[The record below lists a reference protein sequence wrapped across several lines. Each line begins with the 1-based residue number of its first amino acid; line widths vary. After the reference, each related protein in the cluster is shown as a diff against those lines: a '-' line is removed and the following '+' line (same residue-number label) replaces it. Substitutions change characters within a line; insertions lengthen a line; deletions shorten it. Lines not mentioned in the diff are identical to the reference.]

1 MSWQPRKLGEFISIK
16 HGWAFKGEYFSDSGK
31 YILLTPGNAHETG
44 GLKLR
49 PGKEKY
55 YLGEFPPDYL
65 MKTGDM
71 LVVMTDLIQA
81 APILGGA
88 IVVPE
93 DDRFLHNQRL
103 GLVELLPQA
112 EIDKGFLY
120 YLLNSPG
127 YRSQVRGS
135 ATGATVRHTAPKR
148 ICDCNVLVPDTV
160 EEQQQVATVLSSYD
174 DLIATNQR
182 RIALLEDAARRLYR
196 EWFVHLRFPGHD
208 HSAGKPNGTAAG
220 RPAGVSARDGANQS
234 VPVKDGVPEG
244 WAKLPLGDVAEI
256 TMGQSPES
264 KYYNTDGDGL
274 PFHQGVSDFGH
285 RFVKH
290 ETYTKQATRIAEA
303 GDILC
308 SVRAPV
314 GRLNFTRDK
323 IAIGRGLSAMR
334 SRTGHQSLLFY
345 QLDALF
351 VEEDMIGGGA
361 IFASVGKKELFG
373 QLILQPSTSVACTFN
388 RLAAD
393 LDAQIENLDSQNREL
408 AKARDLLLPKFMS
421 GQLDVSGI
429 RLSEEIAA

>member
-1 MSWQPRKLGEFISIK
+1 MTRLGDVS
-16 HGWAFKGEYFSDSGK
+16 
-31 YILLTPGNAHETG
+31 
-44 GLKLR
+44 
-49 PGKEKY
+49 
-55 YLGEFPPDYL
+55 
-65 MKTGDM
+65 DM
-71 LVVMTDLIQA
+71 LVGFAFKSAGFLDADADGVRILRGDNVQQGYIRWGDKTKKWPVAQCDGLERYQLAEDDVILAMDRPIVGDGLKMAWIRPEDLPALLVQRVCRLRGKPDMALTKFIRYVLA
-81 APILGGA
+81 APDFSGHIHRITTGA
-88 IVVPE
+88 NIPHISGKDIAAYEFELPDLE
-93 DDRFLHNQRL
+93 D
-103 GLVELLPQA
+103 
-112 EIDKGFLY
+112 
-120 YLLNSPG
+120 
-127 YRSQVRGS
+127 QVRIVECLS
-135 ATGATVRHTAPKR
+135 A
-148 ICDCNVLVPDTV
+148 
-160 EEQQQVATVLSSYD
+160 YD

-196 EWFVHLRFPGHD
+196 EWFVHLRFPGHE
-208 HSAGKPNGTAAG
+208 
-220 RPAGVSARDGANQS
+220 S

-373 QLILQPSTSVACTFN
+373 QLILQPSTSIATTFN
-388 RLAAD
+388 RLVSD
-393 LDAQIENLDSQNREL
+393 LDLQIENLDSQNQEL
-408 AKARDLLLPKFMS
+408 AKARDLLLPKLMS

-429 RLSEEIAA
+429 ALPDEVAV

>member
-1 MSWQPRKLGEFISIK
+1 MSWPEVDFESLFAAPSRNGVYKSKDHHGSGVPIVNMGELFAFNRIGNQPMSLIRMSDAEMDKSGLIDGDLLFGRRSLVEEGAGKCSIVYKPAGPLTFESSIIRVRLDRAIADPEFFFNYFRSPIGRSRIRAIV
-16 HGWAFKGEYFSDSGK
+16 GGAAVKGIRGSD
-31 YILLTPGNAHETG
+31 
-44 GLKLR
+44 LKLI
-49 PGKEKY
+49 KVHV
-55 YLGEFPPDYL
+55 PPIDEQIAIRQ
-65 MKTGDM
+65 
-71 LVVMTDLIQA
+71 VVAL
-81 APILGGA
+81 
-88 IVVPE
+88 
-93 DDRFLHNQRL
+93 
-103 GLVELLPQA
+103 
-112 EIDKGFLY
+112 
-120 YLLNSPG
+120 
-127 YRSQVRGS
+127 
-135 ATGATVRHTAPKR
+135 
-148 ICDCNVLVPDTV
+148 
-160 EEQQQVATVLSSYD
+160 YD
-174 DLIATNQR
+174 DLITTNQR

-196 EWFVHLRFPGHD
+196 EWFVHLRFPGHE
-208 HSAGKPNGTAAG
+208 
-220 RPAGVSARDGANQS
+220 S

-373 QLILQPSTSVACTFN
+373 QLILQPSTSIATTFN
-388 RLAAD
+388 RLVSD
-393 LDAQIENLDSQNREL
+393 LDLQIENLDSQNQEL
-408 AKARDLLLPKFMS
+408 AKARDLLLPKLMS

-429 RLSEEIAA
+429 ALPDEVAV

>member
-1 MSWQPRKLGEFISIK
+1 MSWQTRPLSEIADFVLGK
-16 HGWAFKGEYFSDSGK
+16 MLDQAKNRGEPLPYLANVNVRWGDFDLSD
-31 YILLTPGNAHETG
+31 LREMRFEPHEVERY
-44 GLKLR
+44 GLKPGDIVMCEGGEPGRCALWKGQREGMMIQKALHRIR
-49 PGKEKY
+49 PR
-55 YLGEFPPDYL
+55 
-65 MKTGDM
+65 
-71 LVVMTDLIQA
+71 A
-81 APILGGA
+81 
-88 IVVPE
+88 
-93 DDRFLHNQRL
+93 
-103 GLVELLPQA
+103 GL
-112 EIDKGFLY
+112 DSTFLY
-120 YLLNSPG
+120 YAFLNIGKQNGFAPFF
-127 YRSQVRGS
+127 
-135 ATGATVRHTAPKR
+135 TGATIKHLPREQLAR
-148 ICDCNVLVPDTV
+148 VLIRFP
-160 EEQQQVATVLSSYD
+160 EWSEQRAIAVVLSAYD

-196 EWFVHLRFPGHD
+196 EWFVHLRFPGHE
-208 HSAGKPNGTAAG
+208 
-220 RPAGVSARDGANQS
+220 S

-290 ETYTKQATRIAEA
+290 ETYTKLATRIGEA

-361 IFASVGKKELFG
+361 IFASVGKKELVG
-373 QLILQPSTSVACTFN
+373 QLILQPSTSIATTFN
-388 RLAAD
+388 RLVSD
-393 LDAQIENLDSQNREL
+393 LDLQIENLDSQNQEL
-408 AKARDLLLPKFMS
+408 AKARDLLLPKLMY

-429 RLSEEIAA
+429 ALPDEVAA

>member
-1 MSWQPRKLGEFISIK
+1 MSWPEVDFESLFAAPSRNGVYKSKDHHGSGVPIVNMGELFAFNRIGNQPMSLIRMSDAEMDKSGLIDGDLLFGRRSLVEEGAGKCSMVYKPAGPLTFESSIIRVRLNRAIADPEFFFNYFRSPIGRSRIRAIV
-16 HGWAFKGEYFSDSGK
+16 GGAAVKGIRGSD
-31 YILLTPGNAHETG
+31 
-44 GLKLR
+44 LKLI
-49 PGKEKY
+49 KVHV
-55 YLGEFPPDYL
+55 PPIDEQIAIRQ
-65 MKTGDM
+65 
-71 LVVMTDLIQA
+71 VVAL
-81 APILGGA
+81 
-88 IVVPE
+88 
-93 DDRFLHNQRL
+93 
-103 GLVELLPQA
+103 
-112 EIDKGFLY
+112 
-120 YLLNSPG
+120 
-127 YRSQVRGS
+127 
-135 ATGATVRHTAPKR
+135 
-148 ICDCNVLVPDTV
+148 
-160 EEQQQVATVLSSYD
+160 YD
-174 DLIATNQR
+174 DLITTNQR

-196 EWFVHLRFPGHD
+196 EWFVHLRFPGHE
-208 HSAGKPNGTAAG
+208 
-220 RPAGVSARDGANQS
+220 S

-290 ETYTKQATRIAEA
+290 EAYTKQATRIAEA

-373 QLILQPSTSVACTFN
+373 QLILQPSTSIATTFN
-388 RLAAD
+388 RLVSD
-393 LDAQIENLDSQNREL
+393 LDLQIENLDSQNQEL
-408 AKARDLLLPKFMS
+408 AKARDLLLPKLMS

-429 RLSEEIAA
+429 ALPDEVAV

>member
-1 MSWQPRKLGEFISIK
+1 MSWPEVDFESLFAAPSRNGVYKSKDHHGSGVPIVNMGELVAFNRIGNQPMSLIRMSDAEMDKSGLIDGDLLFGRRSLVEEGAGKCSIVYKPAGPLTFESSIIRVRLDRAIADPEFFFNYFRSPIGRSRIRAIV
-16 HGWAFKGEYFSDSGK
+16 GGAAVKGIRGSD
-31 YILLTPGNAHETG
+31 
-44 GLKLR
+44 LKLI
-49 PGKEKY
+49 KVHV
-55 YLGEFPPDYL
+55 PPIDEQIAIRQ
-65 MKTGDM
+65 
-71 LVVMTDLIQA
+71 VVAL
-81 APILGGA
+81 
-88 IVVPE
+88 
-93 DDRFLHNQRL
+93 
-103 GLVELLPQA
+103 
-112 EIDKGFLY
+112 
-120 YLLNSPG
+120 
-127 YRSQVRGS
+127 
-135 ATGATVRHTAPKR
+135 
-148 ICDCNVLVPDTV
+148 
-160 EEQQQVATVLSSYD
+160 YD
-174 DLIATNQR
+174 DLITTNQR

-196 EWFVHLRFPGHD
+196 EWFVHLRFPGHE
-208 HSAGKPNGTAAG
+208 
-220 RPAGVSARDGANQS
+220 S

-373 QLILQPSTSVACTFN
+373 QLILQPSTSIATTFN
-388 RLAAD
+388 RLVSD
-393 LDAQIENLDSQNREL
+393 LDLQIENLDSQNQEL
-408 AKARDLLLPKFMS
+408 AKARDLLLPKLMS

-429 RLSEEIAA
+429 ALPDEVAV

>member
-1 MSWQPRKLGEFISIK
+1 MSWPEVDFESLFATPSRNGVYKSKDHHGSGVPIVNMGELFAFNRIGNQPMSLIRMSDAEMDKSGLIDGDLLFGRRSLVEEGAGKCSIVYKPAGPLTFESSIIRVRLNRAIADPEFFFNYFRSPIGRSRIRAIV
-16 HGWAFKGEYFSDSGK
+16 GGAAVKGIRGSD
-31 YILLTPGNAHETG
+31 
-44 GLKLR
+44 LKLI
-49 PGKEKY
+49 KVHV
-55 YLGEFPPDYL
+55 PPIDEQIAIRQ
-65 MKTGDM
+65 
-71 LVVMTDLIQA
+71 VVAL
-81 APILGGA
+81 
-88 IVVPE
+88 
-93 DDRFLHNQRL
+93 
-103 GLVELLPQA
+103 
-112 EIDKGFLY
+112 
-120 YLLNSPG
+120 
-127 YRSQVRGS
+127 
-135 ATGATVRHTAPKR
+135 
-148 ICDCNVLVPDTV
+148 
-160 EEQQQVATVLSSYD
+160 YD
-174 DLIATNQR
+174 DLITTNQR

-196 EWFVHLRFPGHD
+196 EWFVHLRFPGHE
-208 HSAGKPNGTAAG
+208 
-220 RPAGVSARDGANQS
+220 S

-290 ETYTKQATRIAEA
+290 EAYTKQATRIAEA

-373 QLILQPSTSVACTFN
+373 QLILQPSTSIATTFN
-388 RLAAD
+388 RLVSD
-393 LDAQIENLDSQNREL
+393 LDLQIENLDSQNQEL
-408 AKARDLLLPKFMS
+408 AKARDLLLPKLMS

-429 RLSEEIAA
+429 ALPDEVAV

>member
-1 MSWQPRKLGEFISIK
+1 MNWQPHKLGEFISIK

-103 GLVELLPQA
+103 GLVELLPHA

-160 EEQQQVATVLSSYD
+160 EEQQQVAFVLSAYD
-174 DLIATNQR
+174 DLITTNQR

-196 EWFVHLRFPGHD
+196 EWFVHLRFPGHE
-208 HSAGKPNGTAAG
+208 
-220 RPAGVSARDGANQS
+220 S

-373 QLILQPSTSVACTFN
+373 QLILQPSTSIATTFN
-388 RLAAD
+388 RLVSD
-393 LDAQIENLDSQNREL
+393 LDLQIENLDSQNQEL
-408 AKARDLLLPKFMS
+408 AKARDLLLPKLMS

-429 RLSEEIAA
+429 ALPDEVAV

>member
-1 MSWQPRKLGEFISIK
+1 MSWPEVDFESLFATPSRNGVYKSKDHHGSGVPIVNMGELFAFNRIGNQPMSLIRMSDAEMDKSGLMDGDLLFGRRSLVEEGAGKCSIVYKPAGPLTFESSIIRVRLDRAIADPEFFFNYFRSPIGRSRIRAIV
-16 HGWAFKGEYFSDSGK
+16 GGAAVKGIRGSD
-31 YILLTPGNAHETG
+31 
-44 GLKLR
+44 LKLI
-49 PGKEKY
+49 KVHV
-55 YLGEFPPDYL
+55 PPIDEQIAIRQ
-65 MKTGDM
+65 
-71 LVVMTDLIQA
+71 VVAL
-81 APILGGA
+81 
-88 IVVPE
+88 
-93 DDRFLHNQRL
+93 
-103 GLVELLPQA
+103 
-112 EIDKGFLY
+112 
-120 YLLNSPG
+120 
-127 YRSQVRGS
+127 
-135 ATGATVRHTAPKR
+135 
-148 ICDCNVLVPDTV
+148 
-160 EEQQQVATVLSSYD
+160 YD
-174 DLIATNQR
+174 DLITTNQR

-196 EWFVHLRFPGHD
+196 EWFVHLRFPGHE
-208 HSAGKPNGTAAG
+208 
-220 RPAGVSARDGANQS
+220 S

-373 QLILQPSTSVACTFN
+373 QLILQPSTSIATTFN
-388 RLAAD
+388 RLVSD
-393 LDAQIENLDSQNREL
+393 LDLQIENLDSQNQEL
-408 AKARDLLLPKFMS
+408 AKARDLLLPKLMS

-429 RLSEEIAA
+429 ALPDEVAV

>member
-1 MSWQPRKLGEFISIK
+1 MLHLVLESAKLIK
-16 HGWAFKGEYFSDSGK
+16 VHV
-31 YILLTPGNAHETG
+31 
-44 GLKLR
+44 
-49 PGKEKY
+49 
-55 YLGEFPPDYL
+55 PPIDEQIAIRQ
-65 MKTGDM
+65 
-71 LVVMTDLIQA
+71 VVAL
-81 APILGGA
+81 
-88 IVVPE
+88 
-93 DDRFLHNQRL
+93 
-103 GLVELLPQA
+103 
-112 EIDKGFLY
+112 
-120 YLLNSPG
+120 
-127 YRSQVRGS
+127 
-135 ATGATVRHTAPKR
+135 
-148 ICDCNVLVPDTV
+148 
-160 EEQQQVATVLSSYD
+160 YD
-174 DLIATNQR
+174 DLITTNQR

-196 EWFVHLRFPGHD
+196 EWFVHLRFPGHE
-208 HSAGKPNGTAAG
+208 
-220 RPAGVSARDGANQS
+220 S

-290 ETYTKQATRIAEA
+290 EAYTKQATRIAEA

-373 QLILQPSTSVACTFN
+373 QLILQPSTSIATTFN
-388 RLAAD
+388 RLVSD
-393 LDAQIENLDSQNREL
+393 LDLQIENLDSQNQEL
-408 AKARDLLLPKFMS
+408 AKARDLLLPKLMS

-429 RLSEEIAA
+429 ALPDEVAV

>member
-1 MSWQPRKLGEFISIK
+1 MSWPEVDFESLFATPSRNGVYKSKDHHGSGVPIVNMGELFAFNRIGNQPMSLIRMSDAEMDKSGLMDGDLLFGRRSLVEEGAGKCSMVYKPAGPLTFESSIIRVRLNRAIADPEFFFNYFRSPIGRSRIRAIV
-16 HGWAFKGEYFSDSGK
+16 GGAAVKGIRGSD
-31 YILLTPGNAHETG
+31 
-44 GLKLR
+44 LKLI
-49 PGKEKY
+49 KVHV
-55 YLGEFPPDYL
+55 PPLDEQIAIRQ
-65 MKTGDM
+65 
-71 LVVMTDLIQA
+71 VVAL
-81 APILGGA
+81 
-88 IVVPE
+88 
-93 DDRFLHNQRL
+93 
-103 GLVELLPQA
+103 
-112 EIDKGFLY
+112 
-120 YLLNSPG
+120 
-127 YRSQVRGS
+127 
-135 ATGATVRHTAPKR
+135 
-148 ICDCNVLVPDTV
+148 
-160 EEQQQVATVLSSYD
+160 YD
-174 DLIATNQR
+174 DLITTNQR

-196 EWFVHLRFPGHD
+196 EWFVHLRFPGHE
-208 HSAGKPNGTAAG
+208 
-220 RPAGVSARDGANQS
+220 S

-290 ETYTKQATRIAEA
+290 EAYTKQATRIAEA

-373 QLILQPSTSVACTFN
+373 QLILQPSTSIATTFN
-388 RLAAD
+388 RLVSD
-393 LDAQIENLDSQNREL
+393 LDLQIENLDSQNQEL
-408 AKARDLLLPKFMS
+408 AKARDLLLPKLMS

-429 RLSEEIAA
+429 ALPDEVAV

>member
-1 MSWQPRKLGEFISIK
+1 MSWPEVDFESLFATPSRNGVYKSKDHHGSGVPIVNMGELFAFNRIGNQPMSLIRMSDAEMDKSGLMDGDLLFGRRSLVEEGAGKCSMVYKPAGPLTFESSIIRVRLNRAIADPEFFFNYFRSPIGRSRIRAIV
-16 HGWAFKGEYFSDSGK
+16 GGAAVKGIRGSD
-31 YILLTPGNAHETG
+31 
-44 GLKLR
+44 LKLI
-49 PGKEKY
+49 KVHV
-55 YLGEFPPDYL
+55 PPIDEQIAIRQ
-65 MKTGDM
+65 
-71 LVVMTDLIQA
+71 VVAL
-81 APILGGA
+81 
-88 IVVPE
+88 
-93 DDRFLHNQRL
+93 
-103 GLVELLPQA
+103 
-112 EIDKGFLY
+112 
-120 YLLNSPG
+120 
-127 YRSQVRGS
+127 
-135 ATGATVRHTAPKR
+135 
-148 ICDCNVLVPDTV
+148 
-160 EEQQQVATVLSSYD
+160 YD
-174 DLIATNQR
+174 DLITTNQR

-196 EWFVHLRFPGHD
+196 EWFVHLRFPGHE
-208 HSAGKPNGTAAG
+208 
-220 RPAGVSARDGANQS
+220 S

-303 GDILC
+303 GDIVC

-373 QLILQPSTSVACTFN
+373 QLVLQPSTSIATTFN
-388 RLAAD
+388 RLVSD
-393 LDAQIENLDSQNREL
+393 LDLQIENLDSQNQEL
-408 AKARDLLLPKFMS
+408 AKARDLLLPKLMS

-429 RLSEEIAA
+429 ALPDEVAV

>member
-1 MSWQPRKLGEFISIK
+1 MSWPEVDFESLFAAPSRNGVYKSKDHHGSGVPIVNMGELFAFNRIGNQPMSLIRMSDAEMDKSGLIDGDLLFGRRSLVEEGAGKCSIVYKPAGPLTFESSIIRVRLDRAIADPEFFFNYFRSPIGRSRIRAIV
-16 HGWAFKGEYFSDSGK
+16 GGAAVKGIRGSD
-31 YILLTPGNAHETG
+31 
-44 GLKLR
+44 LKLI
-49 PGKEKY
+49 KVHV
-55 YLGEFPPDYL
+55 PPLDEQIAIRQ
-65 MKTGDM
+65 
-71 LVVMTDLIQA
+71 VVAL
-81 APILGGA
+81 
-88 IVVPE
+88 
-93 DDRFLHNQRL
+93 
-103 GLVELLPQA
+103 
-112 EIDKGFLY
+112 
-120 YLLNSPG
+120 
-127 YRSQVRGS
+127 
-135 ATGATVRHTAPKR
+135 
-148 ICDCNVLVPDTV
+148 
-160 EEQQQVATVLSSYD
+160 YD

-196 EWFVHLRFPGHD
+196 EWFVHLRFPGHE
-208 HSAGKPNGTAAG
+208 
-220 RPAGVSARDGANQS
+220 S

-373 QLILQPSTSVACTFN
+373 QLILQPSTSIATAFN
-388 RLAAD
+388 RLVSD
-393 LDAQIENLDSQNREL
+393 LDLQIENLDSQNQEL
-408 AKARDLLLPKFMS
+408 AKARDLLLPKLMS

-429 RLSEEIAA
+429 ALPDEVAA

>member
-1 MSWQPRKLGEFISIK
+1 MSWPEVDFESLFAAPSRNGVYKSKDHHGSGVPIVNMGELFAFNRIGNQPMSLIRMSDAEMDKSGLMDGDLLFGRRSLVEEGAGKCSMVYKPAGPLTFESSIIRVRLDRAIADPEFFFNYFRSPIGRSRIRAIV
-16 HGWAFKGEYFSDSGK
+16 GGAAVKGIRGSD
-31 YILLTPGNAHETG
+31 
-44 GLKLR
+44 LKLI
-49 PGKEKY
+49 KVHV
-55 YLGEFPPDYL
+55 PPIDEQIAIRQ
-65 MKTGDM
+65 
-71 LVVMTDLIQA
+71 VVAL
-81 APILGGA
+81 
-88 IVVPE
+88 
-93 DDRFLHNQRL
+93 
-103 GLVELLPQA
+103 
-112 EIDKGFLY
+112 
-120 YLLNSPG
+120 
-127 YRSQVRGS
+127 
-135 ATGATVRHTAPKR
+135 
-148 ICDCNVLVPDTV
+148 
-160 EEQQQVATVLSSYD
+160 YD
-174 DLIATNQR
+174 DLITTNQR

-196 EWFVHLRFPGHD
+196 EWFVHLRFPGHE
-208 HSAGKPNGTAAG
+208 
-220 RPAGVSARDGANQS
+220 S

-303 GDILC
+303 GNILC

-373 QLILQPSTSVACTFN
+373 QLILQPSTSIATAFN
-388 RLAAD
+388 RLVSD
-393 LDAQIENLDSQNREL
+393 LDLQIENLDSQNQEL
-408 AKARDLLLPKFMS
+408 AKARDLLLPKLMS

-429 RLSEEIAA
+429 ALPDEVAA

>member
-1 MSWQPRKLGEFISIK
+1 MSWPEVDFESLFATPSRNGVYKSKDHHGSGVPIVNMGELFAFNRIGNQPMSLIRMSDAEMDKSGLMDGDLLFGRRSLVEEGAGKCSMVYKPAGPLTFESSIIRVRLNRAIADPEFFFNYFRSPIGRSRIRAIV
-16 HGWAFKGEYFSDSGK
+16 GGAAVKGIRGSD
-31 YILLTPGNAHETG
+31 
-44 GLKLR
+44 LKLI
-49 PGKEKY
+49 KVHV
-55 YLGEFPPDYL
+55 PPIDEQIAIRQ
-65 MKTGDM
+65 
-71 LVVMTDLIQA
+71 VVAL
-81 APILGGA
+81 
-88 IVVPE
+88 
-93 DDRFLHNQRL
+93 
-103 GLVELLPQA
+103 
-112 EIDKGFLY
+112 
-120 YLLNSPG
+120 
-127 YRSQVRGS
+127 
-135 ATGATVRHTAPKR
+135 
-148 ICDCNVLVPDTV
+148 
-160 EEQQQVATVLSSYD
+160 YD
-174 DLIATNQR
+174 DLITTNQR

-196 EWFVHLRFPGHD
+196 EWFVHLRFPGHE
-208 HSAGKPNGTAAG
+208 
-220 RPAGVSARDGANQS
+220 S

-290 ETYTKQATRIAEA
+290 EAYTKQATRIAEA

-334 SRTGHQSLLFY
+334 SRTDHQSLLFY

-373 QLILQPSTSVACTFN
+373 QLILQPSTSIATTFN
-388 RLAAD
+388 RLVSD
-393 LDAQIENLDSQNREL
+393 LDLQIENLDSQNQEL
-408 AKARDLLLPKFMS
+408 AKARDLLLPKLMS

-429 RLSEEIAA
+429 ALPDEVAV